1 MVLRPPPHVSGYF
14 FNPLI
19 FLCGYGFRPHG
30 VALPVNPGI
39 RIGVLRSAFR
49 IQITLTRFVDRL
61 FGWVLSRT
69 ITLGIVHHF
78 SQIFV
83 SHLLQILLVWDCN
96 YSQFNKHKDLKRK
109 MKTTYLLKRKKKT
122 KKKTKKKE
130 SHNSFQTLVLIVNSA
145 RNIAS
150 WLAKIGDTIL
160 ALVGSQVIVPALWLA
175 QTKVCRESTPY
186 ITLLHFCSTNE
197 NFSTYS
203 NTSRSTIMLPPCTP
217 CWLDRWQ

>member
-1 MVLRPPPHVSGYF
+1 M
-14 FNPLI
+14 
-19 FLCGYGFRPHG
+19 
-30 VALPVNPGI
+30 NPGI
-39 RIGVLRSAFR
+39 RIGVLRSAFH
-49 IQITLTRFVDRL
+49 IQITLTRFVDQL

-69 ITLGIVHHF
+69 ITLGIVYHF

-96 YSQFNKHKDLKRK
+96 YSQFNEHKFLKRK
-109 MKTTYLLKRKKKT
+109 MKTTYLLKRKKN
-122 KKKTKKKE
+122 KKKTKKKTLAQL
-130 SHNSFQTLVLIVNSA
+130 FPTLVLIVNRA

-150 WLAKIGDTIL
+150 WLAKNGDAIL

-175 QTKVCRESTPY
+175 QTKVSRESTPY

-203 NTSRSTIMLPPCTP
+203 NTSRSSIMLPPRTP
-217 CWLDRWQ
+217 RLLDRWQ